1 MGVLL
6 GSLQCSPQKPK
17 PQDPHGALG
26 VPAQRTVVLVVED
39 VLVTD
44 VLVVV
49 DVVVLVVGSAVL
61 DVLVR
66 HPSAHEP

>member
-26 VPAQRTVVLVVED
+26 PAQRTVVLVVED

-49 DVVVLVVGSAVL
+49 DVVVLVIGSAVL
-61 DVLVR
+61 DVLAR